1 MNQRA
6 RNDSAARVV
15 ESPLTR
21 WRTEPG
27 GPRVRSSL
35 MAPRSNWKGYLKLS
49 LVSCPVQLFPATT
62 TKDRVAFHLLN
73 RETGRRR
80 RPRLVG
86 PETEETVESD
96 EQVKGYEVA
105 KNEYVVMEEGEIDAV
120 AIE

>member
-27 GPRVRSSL
+27 GPRVRSSS

-49 LVSCPVQLFPATT
+49 LVSCPVQLFPATS
-62 TKDRVAFHLLN
+62 TKERVAFHLLSRESGN
-73 RETGRRR
+73 RLRRK
-80 RPRLVG
+80 LVD
-86 PETEETVESD
+86 PDTDEAVESD
-96 EQVKGYEVA
+96 EQVKGFEV
-105 KNEYVVMEEGEIDAV
+105 
-120 AIE
+120 